1 MRELPPSKIVYSDF
15 NSEDPHWNLMCLGHG
30 YLDVANFSAREFPKK
45 YGDLTQT
52 HHALSIVFT
61 LFQGL
66 ENFFKGALG
75 HLDGD
80 YPRDHRIE
88 ALIAKYNTNR
98 DDLLTI
104 ETRSITWLFELERRA
119 QVTQQANKDVG
130 GQGLRYLI
138 DKGQNFFWREILVPF
153 DQVVHGCG
161 IMVYLTR
168 IIHGRLFIRLCDSK
182 GIRYVEKPWWMTDDF
197 YRTAIVP
204 RFPIA
209 GQSP

>member
-1 MRELPPSKIVYSDF
+1 MTNLPLSKIVYSEF
-15 NSEDPHWNLMCLGHG
+15 AAEDPYWNLMCLGHG
-30 YLDVANFSAREFPKK
+30 YLDVAEFSSREFPKRH
-45 YGDLTQT
+45 GDLTQA
-52 HHALSIVFT
+52 HHALPVIFS

-88 ALIAKYNTNR
+88 ALITKYNTNHSEF
-98 DDLLTI
+98 LI
-104 ETRSITWLFELERRA
+104 ETRSIEWLFDLERKA
-119 QVTQQANKDVG
+119 LVAGNGKDVG

-138 DKGQNFFWREILVPF
+138 DKRDHFFWPELLIPF
-153 DQVVHGCG
+153 DQIVHGCG

-168 IIHGRLFIRLCDSK
+168 IIHGRLFVRLCDAK
-182 GIRYVEKPWWMTDDF
+182 NIKYVKKPWWMTDEF
-197 YRTAIVP
+197 YSAAIVP

-209 GQSP
+209 GQVP